1 MNIQIRE
8 MTDSLFSSTVTMI
21 TQLLNHH
28 RQLNDA
34 PAEYWQTDE
43 QSKEALLDWQTQ
55 GVIYH
60 IFSDQ
65 ELVGF
70 FYVRFGG
77 QTIAWLEDLFI
88 VEDYRHQ
95 GIGTIALKKLDE
107 LMIEKQIP
115 TLLVDI
121 VPRNEQALKL
131 YRDCGFDHLNLI
143 QLRKNYDFKLNKEET
158 VDVLGFRF
166 KKY

>member
-8 MTDSLFSSTVTMI
+8 MTDSLFSSTITMI
-21 TQLLNHH
+21 TQLLNHY
-28 RQLNDA
+28 RQLNNA
-34 PAEYWQTDE
+34 PAEYWQTNE
-43 QSKEALLDWQTQ
+43 QSKETLLDWQTQ

-70 FYVRFGG
+70 FFVRFGRK
-77 QTIAWLEDLFI
+77 TVAWLEDLFI
-88 VEDYRHQ
+88 LEGYRHQ
-95 GIGTIALKKLDE
+95 RIGTIALKKLDV
-107 LMIEKQIP
+107 LMIEKQIL
-115 TLLVDI
+115 TLLVNV

-131 YRDCGFDHLNLI
+131 YHDCGFDHLNLI
-143 QLRKNYDFKLNKEET
+143 QLRKNYDSRLNKEET
-158 VDVLGFRF
+158 LDVLGFRF